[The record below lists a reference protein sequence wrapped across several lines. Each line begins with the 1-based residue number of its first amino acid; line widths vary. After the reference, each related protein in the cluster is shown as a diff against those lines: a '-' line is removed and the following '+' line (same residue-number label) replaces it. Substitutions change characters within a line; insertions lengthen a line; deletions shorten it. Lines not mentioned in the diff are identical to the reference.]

1 MQNIEV
7 IHIAAEGGYRADA
20 GSAPQP
26 PPSAGRGRGRA
37 WVAALFRTTR
47 PLSSLV
53 AGTIAA
59 SAAIAGQG
67 RPTLRGVAAGLAMT
81 TLVMFGF
88 AVNDIFDYHKDLAAG
103 IQRPVAAGTLSRK
116 SAAWLAIAMLLVAC
130 LSSVVGGSGGIVM
143 AVTSAMLLLYSPVAQ
158 RYPLCKDV
166 YVAGLC
172 CAPLYYG
179 AVAGG
184 RQYPWLSYAV
194 LACFVL
200 GREVLMDSDE
210 LAGDSQSGMRTIA
223 AILGSCG
230 TARIGTA
237 LMMLATAA
245 LAAMVHG
252 RIATAASSA
261 TLVSLA
267 CVFAWPGL
275 DRSRR
280 IYLSRLPMLLGS
292 LAIACGGA

>member
-1 MQNIEV
+1 MLKIEV
-7 IHIAAEGGYRADA
+7 IHIDTEGGHKAEVGPA
-20 GSAPQP
+20 SQP
-26 PPSAGRGRGRA
+26 PPFAGRGCGGV
-37 WVAALFRTTR
+37 WLAALFGTTR

-67 RPTLRGVAAGLAMT
+67 HLTLRGVAAGLAMT
-81 TLVMFGF
+81 ALAMFGF
-88 AVNDIFDYHKDLAAG
+88 TVNDIFDYRKDRAAG

-116 SAAWLAIAMLLVAC
+116 SAVWLAMAMLLAACIFSAVAG
-130 LSSVVGGSGGIVM
+130 SSGMVM

-184 RQYPWLSYAV
+184 RQYPWFSYAV

-200 GREVLMDSDE
+200 GREALMDSDE
-210 LAGDSQSGMRTIA
+210 LAGDRKSGIRTTA
-223 AILGSCG
+223 ATLGRHG

-237 LMMLATAA
+237 LMILAAVA
-245 LAAMVHG
+245 LAAGAHG

-275 DRSRR
+275 NQSRR
-280 IYLSRLPMLLGS
+280 IYWSRLPMLLGS
-292 LAIACGGA
+292 VAVACGNA